1 MNNSMDMYNRKER
14 NTDHFCHM
22 ICGYFMKDDELPE
35 HEDDDD
41 FEGEEEEMQ
50 FLNYQEMNGI
60 GQGKQLYEGRKMKSC
75 QGILKDLERPNI
87 SNKVA
92 APFHFIDPWWKIS
105 ILRTRFLTGDKR
117 TRYPKDGTSLTY
129 TIRQDD
135 KVVRDKLVN
144 MFLTKT
150 LSKAEEGQENGRNG
164 NDSYIYIDEFL
175 QYLEHSGNNRRLK
188 FEHLEELIQ
197 EFANFLPEDNKI
209 SSENVMRALNTTEW
223 ACISKALKYPKL
235 VSHLSQLLPMQFK
248 AIMENPENES
258 LVKDLSKALDLKPW
272 VFGFKKL
279 LNKDYDLVGCEVAL
293 MSIQRAGLFDDLDQV
308 NKEALIIYDFLK
320 TDSRQN
326 GHTQISLAKLKMKME
341 NECRVFDEALK
352 FLKRHKIT
360 KEVEI
365 DNDIKVCLQQ
375 LYNYERKITEGINT
389 LYKKQLEDPW
399 ELDVDLESEEFERV
413 RGDKE
418 QLEAAKMLLK
428 YPIVVISGKG
438 GCGKTTVVTKVMSL
452 QKEKEKDKNT
462 DLDEENKKEEWEEEM
477 SQIDGR
483 DEIDLNDYKYSQK
496 TRDNINDPDFP
507 ESEMFSSPADR
518 VPDSEILCSP
528 EDGKAE
534 PQEEDPRDSSEPII
548 IYTAPT
554 GKAANLLGRRAN
566 TNGFTLHQI
575 IWSYKFYVTQKDP
588 DAKWKFRH
596 VKTLVVDECSMV
608 AVSTFSTLL
617 TTLMENSKLRK
628 IVLLGDVR
636 QLPSIEPGNLLAD
649 IFKSTYP
656 IKSAIELKTNHRAES
671 NLIIQNATYIS
682 EKRYPIFSSE
692 HNFALHEV
700 PKEGNDMHDVVVQR
714 MLKDE
719 PTLQDHTRSQ
729 FITFTNKYCE
739 MINEHACKKYNNH
752 TTRNHKNKLDFRIG
766 DKICLKKNG
775 MVVVYEDDGNGKI
788 DVKYLEGDLEPEQAA
803 DAMEITLMSQT
814 LDGTSLCETM
824 NATNTTMNPE
834 RNEASRKQKKKKTA
848 ATIRLCNGEIY
859 FIKAEV
865 NSVSN
870 RGRADRFLKFS
881 DEDRECPRELWVNYK
896 EVMQK
901 CKMKHSWARTIHTF
915 QGSECETL
923 VYVLGFNQYQNWQHV
938 YTAVTRGKKAV
949 HIEGTKYHLQKAIQ
963 KDPERRNT
971 TLYHQL
977 HNMLP
982 VEEILDELVS
992 KEESSKEPIFTI
1004 LKDKENAYAGP
1015 STSFNSSSIKPSTS
1029 TPLCQRNGLQI
1040 FLKKPHLDSIMDSDD
1055 VAPQSPLS
1063 DSQWSDY
1070 GDDTYIE
1077 ATQENK
1083 KCPDNQNDISGTEN
1097 DNSFDLMDSL
1107 DMTENSEIN
1116 GDLTAACDMLE
1127 ASMAQNSQITSVK
1140 SQGHNTELQASFS
1153 NYQTK
1158 SSKKGSNSSAD
1169 SLSIDEFDSFSES
1182 PKKKYMG
1189 EDLFTTPK
1197 KQKLTKPEPEVS
1209 PARKML
1215 TQLQFK

>member
-1 MNNSMDMYNRKER
+1 MYNKRKER

-22 ICGYFMKDDELPE
+22 VCGYFMKDDDLPE
-35 HEDDDD
+35 HDEDD
-41 FEGEEEEMQ
+41 FEEEEEDIQ
-50 FLNYQEMNGI
+50 FLSYQEMNGI

-75 QGILKDLERPNI
+75 QGILKDLDRPNI

-129 TIRQDD
+129 QIRQDD

-144 MFLTKT
+144 MFLSKT
-150 LSKAEEGQENGRNG
+150 LSKAEEGQENRQNG

-188 FEHLEELIQ
+188 FEQLEELIY
-197 EFANFLPEDNKI
+197 EFENFLPEDRKL
-209 SSENVMRALNTTEW
+209 SAEKVLTALKTTEW

-235 VSHLSQLLPMQFK
+235 VSYLSQLLPMQFK
-248 AIMENPENES
+248 AIMENPENDS
-258 LVKDLSKALDLKPW
+258 LVKDLSRALDLKPW

-279 LNKDYDLVGCEVAL
+279 LNKDYDLVGCEAAL

-320 TDSRQN
+320 TDSRQH
-326 GHTQISLAKLKMKME
+326 GHTQISLVKLKQKME

-365 DNDIKVCLQQ
+365 DNDLKVCLQQ
-375 LYNYERKITEGINT
+375 LYNYERKISEGINT

-399 ELDVDLESEEFERV
+399 ELDVDLESEEFDRV

-452 QKEKEKDKNT
+452 QRE
-462 DLDEENKKEEWEEEM
+462 KKEEDKKEDGKEEM

-483 DEIDLNDYKYSQK
+483 DELDWKDFKYSQK
-496 TRDNINDPDFP
+496 TRENIIDPDCP
-507 ESEMFSSPADR
+507 ESEMFCSPQDR
-518 VPDSEILCSP
+518 IPDSEMLCSP
-528 EDGKAE
+528 QDGTQESK
-534 PQEEDPRDSSEPII
+534 EEDPRDSSEPII

-566 TNGFTLHQI
+566 TNGYTLHQI

-656 IKSAIELKTNHRAES
+656 IKSAVELKTNHRAES

-682 EKRYPIFSSE
+682 EKRYPIFSAE
-692 HNFALHEV
+692 HSFALHEV

-775 MVVVYEDDGNGKI
+775 MVVVYEDDGSGKI

-824 NATNTTMNPE
+824 NAANTTGNLE
-834 RNEASRKQKKKKTA
+834 RNESNKKQKKKKTA

-859 FIKAEV
+859 FIKDEV

-992 KEESSKEPIFTI
+992 MEESPKEPKFTI

-1015 STSFNSSSIKPSTS
+1015 STSLNISSIKPSTS
-1029 TPLCQRNGLQI
+1029 TPLCQRNGLQN
-1040 FLKKPHLDSIMDSDD
+1040 FLRKPHLDRIMDSDD
-1055 VAPQSPLS
+1055 VAPRSPLS

-1077 ATQENK
+1077 ATQDNK
-1083 KCPDNQNDISGTEN
+1083 RCLNTDNHNNISSTEN
-1097 DNSFDLMDSL
+1097 DNSFDLMNSL

-1116 GDLTAACDMLE
+1116 GDLTAACDLLE
-1127 ASMAQNSQITSVK
+1127 ASMAQNSQITSVMSK
-1140 SQGHNTELQASFS
+1140 AHNTDLQDSFS

-1158 SSKKGSNSSAD
+1158 GSKKESNSSAD
-1169 SLSIDEFDSFSES
+1169 SLSIEEFDSFSSPGS
-1182 PKKKYMG
+1182 PKKRSHG

-1197 KQKLTKPEPEVS
+1197 KQKPTKPDVS
-1209 PARKML
+1209 PTRKML
-1215 TQLQFK
+1215 TQLAFK